1 VPVRFNQPGD
11 IVGYGYTGSVL
22 LSAKVK
28 APRKLSPGSTV
39 VIRAKVSWLG
49 CEKVCIPGQATL
61 DLKLPVGPSATPANR
76 ELFAAWEKRLPV
88 DADAANSPLTP
99 NIVGDIPTD
108 ASPATF
114 TVLLQWK
121 LPPAHVEWF
130 PTSDEALNIENVT
143 CKTEG
148 NETHIKFTAAILPG
162 QRLSSDVLET
172 LVVYTDANGERKGV
186 SVPVRLRESA
196 NRRKR

>member
-1 VPVRFNQPGD
+1 
-11 IVGYGYTGSVL
+11 
-22 LSAKVK
+22 
-28 APRKLSPGSTV
+28 

-49 CEKVCIPGQATL
+49 CEKVCIPGRATL

-88 DADAANSPLTP
+88 DADAANSSLTAKIMG
-99 NIVGDIPTD
+99 NISPDV
-108 ASPATF
+108 ASSTF
-114 TVLLQWK
+114 TILLQWK
-121 LPPAHVEWF
+121 FPPTQVEWF

-186 SVPVRLRESA
+186 SVPVRLRESV